1 MIRLAAVAMFAAIV
15 YAVPAA
21 AEEFKNLGYSTD
33 DVKTF
38 VTIGKT
44 IPSCTAAIAA
54 DGHLSS
60 KQPLPLEISRE
71 GAHAHDLCRQDL
83 QRRGARHGVVR
94 FNAVMTS
101 VMCAAFAT
109 AGGTVASEPEC
120 AGKVH

>member
-1 MIRLAAVAMFAAIV
+1 MRVVAVALFAALLFPMT
-15 YAVPAA
+15 ASG
-21 AEEFKNLGYSTD
+21 EEFKNLGYSTD

-44 IPSCTAAIAA
+44 IPSCAAAIAA

-60 KQPLPLEISRE
+60 KQPLSLEVSRQ
-71 GAHAHDLCRQDL
+71 GARAHDLCGQDL
-83 QRRGARHGVVR
+83 QRRGTRHGIVR
-94 FNAVMTS
+94 FNAIMTS